1 MHLSTPW
8 RWGLFA
14 GCAAW
19 WALVVAPP
27 FAGAYGDLVHW
38 LLHPVCHQI
47 PERSFHLLG
56 EPLAACHRCTGL
68 YAGFTL
74 GVLVWPWLPGFAAR
88 LAANPRWVAVFF
100 VPLLVDWAMV
110 FWNTPASRFATGVMA
125 AFPVAL
131 LPLVA
136 LGERTAGPVT
146 TKLARDGLARI
157 GQREAAGTP

>member
-1 MHLSTPW
+1 MNIQSMHLSTPW

-100 VPLLVDWAMV
+100 VPLLVDWTMV
-110 FWNTPASRFATGVMA
+110 FWNTPASRFVTGVVA

-146 TKLARDGLARI
+146 TNSRGMD
-157 GQREAAGTP
+157 